1 MKTYNQFITEVRT
14 QISPDEEEQI
24 VKHYTKRIR
33 ETKSS
38 GDNFGFPELSDE
50 TGYHHNTLR
59 RNIFNR
65 SKYNRI
71 VNRIKEKDP
80 SFDHVEMRFGAGR
93 PKKDVPHFATPA
105 VYNILKRQLSSGETS
120 YRQIKKDYPS
130 ASMATIKHH
139 LS

>member
-1 MKTYNQFITEVRT
+1 MKTFKQFITEART
-14 QISPDEEEQI
+14 QITPDEEEQI
-24 VKHYTKRIR
+24 VKHYTKRI
-33 ETKSS
+33 KS
-38 GDNFGFPELSDE
+38 GGNFGFPELSDE

-59 RNIFNR
+59 RNIFTR
-65 SKYNRI
+65 GKYNSI
-71 VNRIKEKDP
+71 VRRIKEKDP
-80 SFDHVEMRFGAGR
+80 EFEPVEMRFGAGR